1 MRHSLEE
8 QFNAAVEI
16 IQNLPKQGPIQP
28 TTDQK
33 LKMYAFFKQATIG
46 QCNKEKPYF
55 FHVKE
60 RLKWNAWNA
69 LGNMPKEDAM
79 TEYVE
84 LFLAVCE
91 KAEDEHNIDDFLNDP
106 ALKEVVQLEPMF
118 RKNFEILGRT
128 SMKGREG
135 QTIEVNGTKIQL

>member
-28 TTDQK
+28 TMDQK
-33 LKMYAFFKQATIG
+33 LKMYGFFKQATVG

-55 FHVKE
+55 FNVEE

-69 LGNMPKEDAM
+69 LGNMPKEEAM
-79 TEYVE
+79 AEYVE
-84 LFLAVCE
+84 LLLATCE
-91 KAEDEHNIDDFLNDP
+91 KAENEHNIDDFLNDP
-106 ALKEVVQLEPMF
+106 ALKEIVELEPMF
-118 RKNFEILGRT
+118 RKVSQRF
-128 SMKGREG
+128 
-135 QTIEVNGTKIQL
+135 